1 MSAQEPRPPQPRF
14 ETGTEVVLVDVSV
27 LSQNGEPVNDLTA
40 ADFKLTVNGQ
50 PRPVHTVQFISTR
63 ETKTAKNEP
72 RLARVSSNDGPT
84 SGRLLL
90 FVIDENH
97 LRLGGAR
104 ALLRTAERVMNGL
117 AQRRRRGR
125 GAHSHGSWRRRVHDR
140 SRTRPPRAGHRDGR
154 AADAFD

>member
-1 MSAQEPRPPQPRF
+1 MPRSWIALVGLFGAATLAVISAQEPKPPQPRF

-63 ETKTAKNEP
+63 DTKTAKGEP

-117 AQRRRRGR
+117 ASG
-125 GAHSHGSWRRRVHDR
+125 
-140 SRTRPPRAGHRDGR
+140 
-154 AADAFD
+154 DAVGVARIQARLQK